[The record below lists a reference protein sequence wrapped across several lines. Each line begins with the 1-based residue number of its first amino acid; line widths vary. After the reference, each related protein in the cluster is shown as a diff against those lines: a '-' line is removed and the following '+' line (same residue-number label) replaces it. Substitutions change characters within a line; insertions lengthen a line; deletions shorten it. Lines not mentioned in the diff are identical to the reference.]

1 MKTNKDLIFVLIVWL
16 WILSNLSS
24 FALWQSSGV
33 LISNFV
39 WILITATMVLIK
51 QRSDSFEFWLDKK
64 IPSKN

>member
-1 MKTNKDLIFVLIVWL
+1 MKTNKDLIFVLIAWL

-51 QRSDSFEFWLDKK
+51 QRSDSFEFWLNKK
-64 IPSKN
+64 RSGKN